1 MPPQKKRANKKENK
15 NLKILD
21 KKSLALFVKIC
32 SNADGQITINHELS
46 SYGGTIGFTMRAKND
61 AQEYFITE
69 AFYKLLVKKSY
80 LFPIGE

>member
-1 MPPQKKRANKKENK
+1 M
-15 NLKILD
+15 KILD

-80 LFPIGE
+80 LFSIGE